1 MKHEQKKSPFAYTER
16 EYRLQLDTEGLI
28 ASEVKVGET
37 DLHIFAV
44 ADVAQQATNS
54 IIHYRTQ
61 IENYIASKPSFLTSL
76 TALPSDPLAPPIVKE
91 MLSAGTLAGVGPM
104 AAVAGAI
111 AGYVGQDLM
120 AEGFSEISVE
130 NGGDVFLNRSKECV
144 AAIFAGPSPL
154 SNRIGI
160 KIPKTMMPLGVCTS
174 SGTVGHSLSL
184 GQADSVTV
192 LSPSIALADAAAT
205 RLGNEIK
212 KAEDLDH
219 ALTIAKG
226 LSGVIGVVIVMGPKL
241 GAWGEI
247 NLVKL

>member
-1 MKHEQKKSPFAYTER
+1 MKNEHKKTPLSYTKR
-16 EYRLQLDTEGLI
+16 EYRLQLESDGLVV
-28 ASEVKVGET
+28 SEVKVGET
-37 DLHIFAV
+37 DLHILAES
-44 ADVAQQATNS
+44 DVVKQATHS
-54 IIHYRTQ
+54 IVHYRTQ

-76 TALPSDPLAPPIVKE
+76 KALPSDPLAPHIVKE
-91 MLSAGTLAGVGPM
+91 MLSAGAGAGVGPM

-120 AEGFSEISVE
+120 AVGFNEISVE
-130 NGGDVFLNRSKECV
+130 NGGDVFLNRSKESV
-144 AAIFAGPSPL
+144 AAIFAGASPL

-160 KIPKTMMPLGVCTS
+160 KIPETRMPLGICTS

-192 LSPSIALADAAAT
+192 LSSSVALADAVAT

-219 ALTIAKG
+219 ALAIAKG
-226 LSGVIGVVIVMGPKL
+226 LSGIIGVVIVIGPRL
-241 GAWGEI
+241 GAWGDVE
-247 NLVKL
+247 LERL

>member
-1 MKHEQKKSPFAYTER
+1 MKNDKKKSPLAYTER
-16 EYRLQLDTEGLI
+16 KYRGQLDSEGLI
-28 ASEVKVGET
+28 ATEVRVGET
-37 DLHIFAV
+37 DLHILAES
-44 ADVAQQATNS
+44 DVTKQATHS
-54 IIHYRTQ
+54 IIQYRTQ
-61 IENYIASKPSFLTSL
+61 IENYITSQPSFLTSL
-76 TALPSDPLAPPIVKE
+76 KALPADPLAPSIVKE
-91 MLSAGTLAGVGPM
+91 MLSAGTCAGVGPM

-120 AEGFSEISVE
+120 AEGFREISVE
-130 NGGDVFLNRSKECV
+130 NGGDIFLNRTRESI
-144 AAIFAGPSPL
+144 AAIFAGSSPL

-160 KIPKTMMPLGVCTS
+160 KIPKIIMPLGICTS

-192 LSPSIALADAAAT
+192 LSPSVALADAAAT

-212 KAEDLDH
+212 KAKDLDY

-226 LSGVIGVVIVMGPKL
+226 LSDIIGVVIVMGARL

-247 NLVKL
+247 KLERL